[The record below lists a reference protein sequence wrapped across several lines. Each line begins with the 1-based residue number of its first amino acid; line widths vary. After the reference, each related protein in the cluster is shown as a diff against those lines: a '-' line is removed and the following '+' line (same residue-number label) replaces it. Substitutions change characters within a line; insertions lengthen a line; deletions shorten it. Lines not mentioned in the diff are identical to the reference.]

1 MVMKKF
7 LLLFLALGW
16 FAPAAQSQDFEVR
29 NFRRDNQ
36 DMAARMFPRTT
47 VNNEPAALLKV
58 HTAIAGLRVQPNLTP
73 VGNIESRE
81 DGYWIYLVPGERRV
95 RFMADGF
102 NPIEFD
108 FPQPVEGSVVYVLTL
123 ARVGAMLPEEEL
135 VRVIFRFNRSE
146 VYTSVNNSAP
156 VMSLGAAAEFRVRRG
171 QNSFRFI
178 KEGYREQEVR
188 LDVQNEVVQD
198 ITLEP
203 GQAATRLQMPGFLVV
218 DSDPSNA
225 EVFLNEQRVGT
236 TPYQAQLPAG
246 NYTLML
252 RRNLY
257 HDEVRTFGLEEGA
270 TVDLQRLALRPRFGW
285 YSVTSTPP
293 GADVYLDN
301 KLVGKTPLARA
312 EISSG
317 QRQLRLQY
325 PLYHNHEESFEISD
339 GDDRAFN
346 ITMKKAFGELV
357 ITSEP
362 SGATLFIDGRA
373 MGATPYRNAE
383 MPSGRYSV
391 RLTKDLYSEAN
402 DEVTVSD
409 GQKTEKFIPLTMNFG
424 TLKVAA
430 PNAEIFL
437 DNRKV
442 GTGSYEANL
451 PPGRYTLKATR
462 ATHHDATREVFVRL
476 GQTED
481 ITLTPTPREGILSV
495 MSEPFETRGAEIFIN
510 GRKQQQTTPAAIN
523 LLMGSY
529 DITLKKRGY
538 LDATQRVTVRENETT
553 SISLRMNTYAGS
565 LQQDVNRYRR
575 AKLFYGAGTAAAI
588 GAGTYFAVSSSRKF
602 QDYRDINDPAS
613 AKELYDQIS
622 RNDMLAAASFA
633 VAVPLGVMTVVKAIQ
648 QGKAQRKLN
657 VAAVPTGDGMMVM
670 VELKF

>member
-1 MVMKKF
+1 MKKF
-7 LLLFLALGW
+7 LLFFLVLGW
-16 FAPAAQSQDFEVR
+16 FAPALQSQEFEVR

-36 DMAARMFPRTT
+36 DVAARMFPRTT

-58 HTAIAGLRVQPNLTP
+58 NTAIAGLRVQTNLTP
-73 VGNIESRE
+73 VGNIEPKE
-81 DGYWIYLVPGERRV
+81 DGYWIYLVPGERMV

-102 NPIEFD
+102 NPHEFN

-135 VRVIFRFNRSE
+135 VRVTFRFNQSE

-156 VMSLGAAAEFRVRRG
+156 VMTLGADAEFRVRRG

-178 KEGYREQEVR
+178 KEGYLEQEVT
-188 LDVQNEVVQD
+188 LDVRNEVVQD
-198 ITLEP
+198 ITLAP
-203 GQAATRLQMPGFLVV
+203 GQAATRLQRPGFLVL
-218 DSDPSNA
+218 DSDPPNA

-236 TPYQAQLPAG
+236 TPYMAQLPAG
-246 NYTLML
+246 AYMLML

-257 HDEVRTFGLEEGA
+257 HDEVRSFELEEGA
-270 TVDLQRLALRPRFGW
+270 TVDLQQLALRPRFGY

-293 GADVYLDN
+293 GADVYLND

-317 QRQLRLQY
+317 QHRLRLQY
-325 PLYHNHEESFEISD
+325 PLYHNHEEEFDIND

-346 ITMKKAFGELV
+346 ILLNKAFGELV
-357 ITSEP
+357 IESAPT
-362 SGATLFIDGRA
+362 GATLFIDGRA
-373 MGATPYRNAE
+373 MGTTPYRNAA
-383 MPSGRYSV
+383 MPSGRYAI
-391 RLTKDLYSEAN
+391 RLTQDLYSEVH

-424 TLKVAA
+424 TLKVTA

-437 DNRKV
+437 DNRTV

-462 ATHHDATREVFVRL
+462 AIHHDVTREVFVRL
-476 GQTED
+476 GQTEN
-481 ITLTPTPREGILSV
+481 ITLTPTPREGIISI

-510 GRKQQQTTPAAIN
+510 GRKQQETTPAAIN

-529 DITLKKRGY
+529 DLTLKKRGY
-538 LDATQRVTVRENETT
+538 LDAKQRVTVRENETT
-553 SISLRMNTYAGS
+553 SVSLRMNTYAGS
-565 LQQDVNRYRR
+565 LQQDINRYRR
-575 AKLFYGAGTAAAI
+575 AKIAYGAGTLAAI
-588 GAGTYFAVSSSRKF
+588 GTGTYFVISSDRKF
-602 QDYRDINDPAS
+602 LDYRDINDPVKAN
-613 AKELYDQIS
+613 ELFDQITLYD
-622 RNDMLAAASFA
+622 RLAVASFA

-670 VELKF
+670 MEIRF